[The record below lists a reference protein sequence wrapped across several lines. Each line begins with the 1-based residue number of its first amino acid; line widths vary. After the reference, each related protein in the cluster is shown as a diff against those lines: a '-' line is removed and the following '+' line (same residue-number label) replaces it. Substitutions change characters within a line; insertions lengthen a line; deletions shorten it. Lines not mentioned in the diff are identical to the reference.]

1 MAFQV
6 SPGVSVSEIDLTTR
20 VPIPSISDGAV
31 AGPFK
36 WGPLEEIRLVSSE
49 QGLIDLFGKPDANT
63 YKGFFTAANFLSYSD
78 KLKVVRAANTESA
91 KNATTSGSGYLIKN
105 DREYQNT
112 YESVTTAGVDFF
124 SRYPGEIGNSL
135 KISLCQPT
143 RANTKVV
150 NNVVTVD
157 ANSDMILT
165 GNFVF
170 SGTGSIITTD
180 DDAASAANVDIELR
194 VGDVLFFDGTSFDA
208 SSTKIIVTEIFDT
221 NTFSVIQE
229 DGTLGLG
236 ENSIQGFELIRYKR
250 SAFSEPPRNM
260 FGTLSYDGTGNN
272 TIITG
277 VNTQFELQLSV
288 GDIITFN
295 DGTVAE
301 NRRRVESITN
311 STSIVVSTPLNRA
324 FSGVNYYREWEF
336 RTDFQTEP
344 ITSEYAYKMTS
355 NKDVLDEVH
364 LIIVDEDGLIT
375 GRKDIRGDVS
385 KTQKTVLES
394 YPNLSVA
401 NGATQESTG
410 ETLYYKDHIN
420 INSQYIRWGDHN
432 AAGDIITYTDASDVD
447 ITTPTKVWGDTLEQ
461 GNTSARFIG
470 PFSTNSAGTGV
481 SSAIITS
488 SFGGGNDGTNISD
501 SDLITAYEF
510 FKEPSKV
517 DVSLILSGE
526 ASNTVANYLISD
538 LAEYRKDCVVFISPE
553 ESDVVNVNGL
563 ETINI
568 IARRTALPSSSYA
581 VMDGNYK
588 YQLDRFNSVYRYVP
602 LNGDIAGLCAQSDN
616 VNPYISPAGFN
627 RGNVKA
633 NRLAFE
639 PSGLQR
645 DALYVQ
651 NINPVVGF
659 PGQGIVL
666 FGDKTMLAKP
676 SAFDRINVRRLF
688 IILEKAIANAAQF
701 SLFEFNDD
709 FTRSQFVSIV
719 EPFLR
724 EVQSRRGITDFRVVC
739 DESNN
744 PPSVID
750 RNEFRGDIFIKP
762 NRSINFINLNF
773 VAVASGV
780 EFSEVVNAI

>member
-36 WGPLEEIRLVSSE
+36 WGPLEEIRLVSNE
-49 QGLIDLFGKPDANT
+49 QELINLYGKPDANT
-63 YKGFFTAANFLSYSD
+63 YKTFFTASNFLSYSN
-78 KLKVVRAANTESA
+78 KLKVVRAANTQSA
-91 KNATTSGSGYLIKN
+91 DNATTSGTGYLIKN

-112 YESVTTAGVDFF
+112 YENIAGTAGVDFF
-124 SRYPGEIGNSL
+124 AKYAGELGNSL
-135 KISLCQPT
+135 KVSLCQPT

-150 NNVVTVD
+150 DNIVTVD
-157 ANSDMILT
+157 ANSDIVLT
-165 GNFVF
+165 GNFAF
-170 SGTGSIITTD
+170 TSGDSTITTD
-180 DDAASAANVDIELR
+180 GDAASAANVDIELR
-194 VGDVLFFDGTSFDA
+194 VGDVIFFSNTSNDV
-208 SSTKIIVTEIFDT
+208 KMIVTEIQDT
-221 NTFSVIQE
+221 NTFSVVRETGE
-229 DGTLGLG
+229 DGLSS
-236 ENSIQGFELIRYKR
+236 NSVSGFELIRYKR
-250 SAFSEPPRNM
+250 SAFFEPERNM
-260 FGTLSYDGTGNN
+260 FGTLAYDGTGNN
-272 TIITG
+272 RIITG
-277 VNTQFELQLSV
+277 TNTQFELQLSV

-295 DGTVAE
+295 DGSVN
-301 NRRRVESITN
+301 NRRKVESITN
-311 STSIVVSTPLNRA
+311 STSIVVSTPLSRT
-324 FSGVNYYREWEF
+324 FSGVSYTREWEF
-336 RTDFQTEP
+336 ASDFSNEP
-344 ITSEYAYKMTS
+344 LTSEYAYRMTS

-364 LIIVDEDGLIT
+364 LIVVDEDGLIT

-401 NGATQESTG
+401 NGATNSTG
-410 ETLYYKDHIN
+410 ELLYYKDHIN
-420 INSQYIRWGDHN
+420 RYSQYIRWGDHN
-432 AAGDIITYTDASDVD
+432 AAGDIITYSDSAGND
-447 ITTPTKVWGDTLEQ
+447 ITTPTKVWGATLEQ

-501 SDLITAYEF
+501 ADLIPAYEY

-517 DVSLILSGE
+517 DVSLLLSGE
-526 ASNTVANYLISD
+526 SSNTLANYLISD

-553 ESDVVNVNGL
+553 ESNVVNVNGL
-563 ETINI
+563 EVFNIN
-568 IARRTALPSSSYA
+568 ARRVALPSSSYA

-588 YQLDRFNSVYRYVP
+588 YQYDRYNAVYRYVP
-602 LNGDIAGLCAQSDN
+602 LNGDVAGLCAQADN
-616 VNPYISPAGFN
+616 LNPFISPAGFN
-627 RGNVKA
+627 RGNIKNA
-633 NRLAFE
+633 DKLAFD
-639 PSGLQR
+639 PSGAER
-645 DALYVQ
+645 DALYIQ
-651 NINPVVGF
+651 NVNPVVGF
-659 PGQGIVL
+659 PGQGKVL

-688 IILEKAIANAAQF
+688 IILEKAISNAAQF
-701 SLFEFNDD
+701 SLFEFNDA
-709 FTRSQFVSIV
+709 FTRAQFVSIV

-724 EVQSRRGITDFRVVC
+724 DVQSRRGIIDYRVVC

-744 PPSVID
+744 PPSVVD

-762 NRSINFINLNF
+762 SKSINFINLNF

-780 EFSEVVNAI
+780 EFSEVINAV